1 MLVFKL
7 EFETYLGVAQE
18 LCDSKESVLKQE
30 TNSRSWFRLR
40 EYWNFNA
47 VFNTAWCQLVFFV
60 YVLYK
65 SLCKIKS
72 CQNFTPKRDDSTFV
86 SFKWEF
92 PRDDWALSAF
102 SKKEILIHISCT
114 ESVDF
119 YYFLTVFHRY
129 NYTYLELIFIKK
141 DIKVI
146 LMTDIEDVTWRYEI
160 SLRVLKNISQVSAC
174 SIYYINTNE
183 LPNYFTLIV
192 FWCERRDLLGSH
204 SNSDIITREDNM
216 LFSHVKISSF
226 RAKAHL
232 VFQWCLYIKLLSLKA
247 TNQTQTTIVF
257 EAQTWP
263 LVSITWLNW
272 MREQFQHLPYAGASF
287 STLGF
292 EIYDLVCMTN
302 QKFVTTFLTQRF

>member
-1 MLVFKL
+1 MFKVHSGTDFNLDQSLKHPCSVLLINELGNDSCIMNGIWWMLVGKL

-18 LCDSKESVLKQE
+18 LCDAKESVLKQK

-40 EYWNFNA
+40 EYSNLSA
-47 VFNTAWCQLVFFV
+47 AFNTAWCQLVFFV

-129 NYTYLELIFIKK
+129 KYTYLELIFIKK
-141 DIKVI
+141 
-146 LMTDIEDVTWRYEI
+146 T
-160 SLRVLKNISQVSAC
+160 
-174 SIYYINTNE
+174 
-183 LPNYFTLIV
+183 
-192 FWCERRDLLGSH
+192 
-204 SNSDIITREDNM
+204 
-216 LFSHVKISSF
+216 
-226 RAKAHL
+226 
-232 VFQWCLYIKLLSLKA
+232 
-247 TNQTQTTIVF
+247 
-257 EAQTWP
+257 
-263 LVSITWLNW
+263 
-272 MREQFQHLPYAGASF
+272 
-287 STLGF
+287 
-292 EIYDLVCMTN
+292 
-302 QKFVTTFLTQRF
+302 